1 MATEGGPAGI
11 GAGGAAGL
19 TYNATVRTSAQ
30 ANVRANVQADVQALV
45 SHLGLRPLPA
55 EGTLYAPT
63 YRAADGSSS
72 AMLGLYCQPPAGPLS
87 QSLFHRLPVDEV
99 WHHHGGDALRLVLL
113 HPGGRSETIILGPD
127 WLAGQRPQAVVP
139 ADCWQAGHWL
149 PTGDVNST
157 CGWALFGCTVA
168 PAFHSQMY
176 EGGLRSA
183 LLAGW
188 PDCAGD
194 IDRLGCTDAAE
205 ARMPP
210 LAQELPGPF

>member
-1 MATEGGPAGI
+1 MKLP
-11 GAGGAAGL
+11 
-19 TYNATVRTSAQ
+19 S
-30 ANVRANVQADVQALV
+30 VQALIDQFKLQ
-45 SHLGLRPLPA
+45 SLPA

-63 YRAADGSSS
+63 YCAADGSSS

-99 WHHHGGDALRLVLL
+99 WHHCGGDALRLVLL
-113 HPGGRSETIILGPD
+113 HPGHPSGRVEEIILGPD

-139 ADCWQAGHWL
+139 AGCWQAGHWHGH
-149 PTGDVNST
+149 TAASVGKAH
-157 CGWALFGCTVA
+157 GWALFGCTVV

-188 PDCAGD
+188 PQAAAD
-194 IDRLGCTDAAE
+194 IERLGCAGAHE
-205 ARMPP
+205 VRMPA
-210 LAQELPGPF
+210 LAGDGDRTGTTPGPTQA